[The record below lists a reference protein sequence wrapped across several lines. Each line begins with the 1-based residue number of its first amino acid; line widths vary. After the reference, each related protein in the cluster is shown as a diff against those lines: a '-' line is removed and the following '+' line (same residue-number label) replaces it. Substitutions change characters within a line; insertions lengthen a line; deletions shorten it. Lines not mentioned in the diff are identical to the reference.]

1 MIEEPANAP
10 ASGAYLLTLFSA
22 NPDRR
27 WDNTDT
33 IVQLGYR
40 PQGSWDVVQRV
51 AVHTYQ
57 ERPLHRTLPQD
68 TNAQVRKESGR
79 GPVTIPDYQTLM
91 LPLLRLLA
99 DREPHS
105 MRNLADRL
113 SGEFQLSQDERAE
126 LLPSGRQT
134 VILNRVS
141 WARTYMAKAGLV
153 ESSGRGMVRI
163 TDRGIELL
171 SSKPN
176 RVDVHLLMAYPEFVA
191 FRTREP
197 SPGPIPD
204 GHGDDNDNG
213 HSPEETFEASYQQL
227 HTALAAELL
236 ERITKAPPD
245 FFERLVVDLLVAMG
259 YGGSHGDVVQ
269 AFGRSGDDGIDGIIK
284 EDRLGL
290 DFVYV
295 QAKRWANV
303 VGRPVVQGFA
313 GSLEGQRARKGVFI
327 TTSTF
332 SKEAHDYVTR
342 IEKRIVLIDG
352 EELASLMIDYGV
364 GVADVATY
372 RIKRVDL
379 DYFSEV

>member
-1 MIEEPANAP
+1 M
-10 ASGAYLLTLFSA
+10 
-22 NPDRR
+22 
-27 WDNTDT
+27 
-33 IVQLGYR
+33 
-40 PQGSWDVVQRV
+40 
-51 AVHTYQ
+51 
-57 ERPLHRTLPQD
+57 
-68 TNAQVRKESGR
+68 
-79 GPVTIPDYQTLM
+79 TIPDYQSLM
-91 LPLLRLLA
+91 LPLLSLLA
-99 DREPHS
+99 DKQEHAVRSAAE
-105 MRNLADRL
+105 
-113 SGEFQLSQDERAE
+113 QLSDQFGLTPQERVE

-153 ESSGRGMVRI
+153 ESSGRGRMRI
-163 TDRGIELL
+163 TPRGLDVLSTHPQRIDVQLL
-171 SSKPN
+171 TN
-176 RVDVHLLMAYPEFVA
+176 FPEFVA
-191 FRTREP
+191 FRTRETASSPAP
-197 SPGPIPD
+197 SHVHED
-204 GHGDDNDNG
+204 GENNG
-213 HSPEETFEASYQQL
+213 HSPEEIFESSYLQLRAS
-227 HTALAAELL
+227 LAAELL
-236 ERITKAPPD
+236 NRIGNAPSD